1 MYMQRSDVA
10 RVPTKPDD
18 GFCAIVAQECIA
30 NRVRLLNRA
39 VSSMYDEALRPHGLH
54 ITQMSILVVV
64 SMLGEA
70 SPGDVGRILCL
81 EKSTLSRTLDRL
93 RAHGWIDVLPGRD
106 ARSMRVRITAKG
118 TAKLRSVSS
127 AWRRTQ
133 RKAQQILGDD
143 AVHAL
148 GKASVAVAKAARAR
162 RV

>member
-1 MYMQRSDVA
+1 MQRSGVA
-10 RVPTKPDD
+10 RAAKSEDD
-18 GFCAIVAQECIA
+18 FCALVAQECIA

-39 VSSMYDEALRPHGLH
+39 VSSMYDSALRPHGLR

-64 SMLGEA
+64 SRLGEA

-93 RAHGWIDVLPGRD
+93 RVRGWIDVLPGWD

-127 AWRRTQ
+127 AWRTIQ
-133 RKAQQILGDD
+133 RKAHEVLGED
-143 AVHAL
+143 AVRAL
-148 GKASVAVAKAARAR
+148 GKASVAFAEVARGR
-162 RV
+162 RG

>member
-1 MYMQRSDVA
+1 MQRSTVA
-10 RVPTKPDD
+10 RAPTKSDD
-18 GFCAIVAQECIA
+18 GFCALVAQECIA

-39 VSSMYDEALRPHGLH
+39 VSSMYDDALRPHGLR
-54 ITQMSILVVV
+54 ITQMSILIVV

-93 RAHGWIDVLPGRD
+93 RARGWIDVLPGRD

-133 RKAQQILGDD
+133 RKAQEILGED
-143 AVHAL
+143 AVHEL
-148 GKASVAVAKAARAR
+148 GKASVAFAEAARPR
-162 RV
+162 RG